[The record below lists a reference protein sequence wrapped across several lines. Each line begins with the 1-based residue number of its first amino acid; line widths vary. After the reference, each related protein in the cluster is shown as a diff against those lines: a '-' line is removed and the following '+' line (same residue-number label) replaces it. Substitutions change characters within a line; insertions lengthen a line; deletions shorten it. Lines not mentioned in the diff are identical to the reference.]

1 MLRIRQ
7 DSYYRIEL
15 PWDTEEDKEKVEE
28 LKVVLD
34 KVLQYEKTTCP
45 FQRGFHVDLPE
56 LPQTPVRKRPRKPP
70 EKAKRWIPTDRDWV
84 PEDSSKAAL
93 DGSDTSSVSIYED
106 DDRESIMTS
115 STLEEHAERLE
126 APETNKEASPQYS
139 GVLQRAKS
147 FTASRSI
154 TAPQLAYRPPWSLP
168 TETVKSDREPTGTA
182 TETVSLSSSKESFY
196 SLEKTPSRSPT
207 PPFVDATSLM
217 EGNPWAHNEDKNGKH
232 TEENGETVWTRGRHR
247 RQTSEITV
255 TAHSRDASEENL
267 PVLPTG
273 HGHVGRSLSAP
284 STPPLMSDSDDSFE
298 PPLLDV
304 PTPPDTIRLR
314 KLTGASQRR
323 AFSPMPRPS
332 NLFSPPLQ
340 APRKQLTAALVQKTC
355 ALLLGPPAH
364 LVALML
370 RIAAKVA
377 NGAFGF
383 NTYRIPRD
391 GERIPCSW
399 ESSGDEDEWSEDDYG
414 IPLGSLEASALRGRN
429 LGPAWEVD

>member
-15 PWDTEEDKEKVEE
+15 PWDTEEDKGKVEE

-34 KVLQYEKTTCP
+34 KVLQYEKTACP

-56 LPQTPVRKRPRKPP
+56 LPQTPVRKRPRKRP
-70 EKAKRWIPTDRDWV
+70 EKAKRWIPTDREWV
-84 PEDSSKAAL
+84 PEDSPRSAL
-93 DGSDTSSVSIYED
+93 DGSEARSTSPYEE
-106 DDRESIMTS
+106 DDRESVLTS
-115 STLEEHAERLE
+115 STMEEDVEHVE
-126 APETNKEASPQYS
+126 APITNKIAPPQYL

-147 FTASRSI
+147 FTTSRSI
-154 TAPQLAYRPPWSLP
+154 TAPQLTYRLPWSLP
-168 TETVKSDREPTGTA
+168 PETVKSDREPTGSPA
-182 TETVSLSSSKESFY
+182 ETVSLSSKDSFY
-196 SLEKTPSRSPT
+196 SLAKTPSRSPT
-207 PPFVDATSLM
+207 PPFVDAASLN
-217 EGNPWAHNEDKNGKH
+217 EDNPWAHDEDASGKH
-232 TEENGETVWTRGRHR
+232 TEENEETVWTRGRHR
-247 RQTSEITV
+247 RQASEVTV
-255 TAHSRDASEENL
+255 TAHSKDPSEESLSAL
-267 PVLPTG
+267 PSEHSRG
-273 HGHVGRSLSAP
+273 NRNLSAP
-284 STPPLMSDSDDSFE
+284 STPPLMSDSEDSFE

-332 NLFSPPLQ
+332 NLFNPPLQ
-340 APRKQLTAALVQKTC
+340 APRKQLTAALVQKTY

-383 NTYRIPRD
+383 NTYHIPRE

-399 ESSGDEDEWSEDDYG
+399 ESSEDEDEWSEDDYG
-414 IPLGSLEASALRGRN
+414 IPLGSLEASALRRRD
-429 LGPAWEVD
+429 LGSAWEVD